1 MITRTT
7 EGGDSSAC
15 PASIRIQECSH
26 VSFCL
31 PIKYC
36 LEATT
41 ALNPR
46 TVHIYW
52 TFTPHLHRNETEF
65 TTPTYLSGLAN
76 SLVYAIC
83 RYFTWSLGGK
93 VDSLCA
99 MQSLNPND
107 AI

>member
-7 EGGDSSAC
+7 EGGDSTAC
-15 PASIRIQECSH
+15 PASIRIQERSQ

-52 TFTPHLHRNETEF
+52 TLTPHWHRNETEF
-65 TTPTYLSGLAN
+65 TTPTFLYGLAN
-76 SLVYAIC
+76 SLVCAISATLIS
-83 RYFTWSLGGK
+83 F
-93 VDSLCA
+93 
-99 MQSLNPND
+99 
-107 AI
+107 